1 MTTSDASDPG
11 SAAPV
16 LPEGRFEGREAFRQH
31 VRDALACAAHEG
43 WREIILS
50 DADFHDWPLGER
62 AVVDSLNGWAKT
74 GRRLVMLAKSYD
86 EVTRTHPRFVRWRT
100 TWAHIIECRRCAA
113 VDPSSCRVPCGPP
126 AGSCDGWIPNEA
138 PASARGFLRGDW
150 PCGSPSRSGC
160 ARVRPAFRPRPSV
173 CEALQSP
180 DIKAGFV
187 SIAKFQVI
195 ISG

>member
-1 MTTSDASDPG
+1 MTTNDASDPG

-43 WREIILS
+43 WHEIILS

-62 AVVDSLNGWAKT
+62 AVVDSLNAWAKT
-74 GRRLVMLAKSYD
+74 GRKLVMLAKSYD

-113 VDPSSCRVPCGPP
+113 VDPLILPSALWTS
-126 AGSCDGWIPNEA
+126 GWILRRLDTERSTGVCTGV
-138 PASARGFLRGDW
+138 PARRLALRESIEEW
-150 PCGSPSRSGC
+150 LR
-160 ARVRPAFRPRPSV
+160 
-173 CEALQSP
+173 QSS
-180 DIKAGFV
+180 AGFPTTTL
-187 SIAKFQVI
+187 
-195 ISG
+195 GL